1 MEKTQPGRTFSER
14 TQRGANVCF
23 SLVFL
28 FSSLVFQ
35 VKLQAAWD
43 NPLTWSSVNIP
54 RKKMSLKTER
64 VTDRSQDKTTSI
76 SWLCKCSFESIS
88 LDPLSAQSIVYN
100 ESGDAFSAAEIYG
113 IIGRNG
119 ASIHMNVTRE
129 SDKKSENCYEL
140 LGLDKQSILCLLC

>member
-43 NPLTWSSVNIP
+43 SPLTWSSVNIP
-54 RKKMSLKTER
+54 CKKMSLKTER
-64 VTDRSQDKTTSI
+64 LTDRSQDKTTSI
-76 SWLCKCSFESIS
+76 SWLCKCLFESIS
-88 LDPLSAQSIVYN
+88 LDPLSAQSIVYI
-100 ESGDAFSAAEIYG
+100 ESGDAFSAAEIYD

-119 ASIHMNVTRE
+119 ALIDMNVTRE